1 MTDSAVSL
9 ADEQA
14 EAIWERGRLA
24 RPGSNAGT
32 GETPALPGQQW
43 ADRVNKTAA
52 MPDTGGLTRPWPE
65 LLPRV
70 SVVIPV
76 LNEERYIED
85 CLRTVLAQDYPRDLL
100 EVIVVDGP
108 STDRTA
114 EIVRSLAAQDGRV
127 RLLSS
132 PTGRIPCSLNIG
144 LTAVTGTVVVR
155 VDGHSAIAPGH
166 VRRLVTHLGRS
177 GADHVGG
184 VMRATGRTY
193 VARAIALAMSSPFG
207 VGTARF
213 RYTNRAGAIDTVPFG
228 AYRLET
234 LRRLGGFDEGLPI
247 GEDAEL
253 DYRITLSGG
262 RVWITPEIETE
273 YYCRDSFRRLARQ
286 YIRYGRAKAAILHKH
301 GALPS
306 PRALAPAIFVL
317 GLGLLGGTAP
327 LSLLARRAL
336 AIVLSVYALGT
347 AAATVY
353 VAARRG
359 WRHAPLLPVAFA
371 TLHLS
376 HGLGFLSALPLFL
389 RPRPA
394 ERLRG
399 SLGQPGVHNPAA
411 TLATDVTWQTT
422 DSDVSRVDEL
432 VSSQRDS
439 GQRVLS
445 LSPERARSGEVAPV
459 ERAWSGEVAPVER
472 AAS

>member
-1 MTDSAVSL
+1 MTNGAVSL
-9 ADEQA
+9 TDEQA
-14 EAIWERGRLA
+14 EAIWGRGTLAALFARL
-24 RPGSNAGT
+24 GSNAGT
-32 GETPALPGQQW
+32 GEQRSEHHAPPGQQY
-43 ADRVNKTAA
+43 ADRVNKTMT
-52 MPDTGGLTRPWPE
+52 MPDTGGLTQPWPE

-70 SVVIPV
+70 SVIIPV
-76 LNEERYIED
+76 LNEERYIEA
-85 CLRTVLAQDYPRDLL
+85 CLRTVLTQDYPRDLL

-108 STDRTA
+108 STDHTA
-114 EIVRSLAAQDGRV
+114 DIVRSLAAADGRV

-132 PTGRIPCSLNIG
+132 PSGRIPCSLNIG
-144 LTAVTGTVVVR
+144 LAAATGAVVVR
-155 VDGHSAIAPGH
+155 VDGHSIIAPGH
-166 VRRLVTHLGRS
+166 VRRLVAHLDRL

-228 AYRLET
+228 AYRLQT
-234 LRRLGGFDEGLPI
+234 LRELGGFDEGLPI

-262 RVWITPEIETE
+262 RVCITPEIETE
-273 YYCRDSFRRLARQ
+273 YYCRDSLPRLARQ
-286 YIRYGRAKAAILHKH
+286 YTRYGRAKAAILHKH

-306 PRALAPAIFVL
+306 PRALVPALFVL
-317 GLGLLGGTAP
+317 GLSLLGMASP

-336 AIVLSVYALGT
+336 AVVLSVYALGT

-353 VAARRG
+353 VSVRRG
-359 WRHAPLLPVAFA
+359 WRHAPLLPMAFA

-376 HGLGFLSALPLFL
+376 HGFGFLTALPLFL

-399 SLGQPGVHNPAA
+399 SLAPSSGEERCDEGAPAA
-411 TLATDVTWQTT
+411 
-422 DSDVSRVDEL
+422 
-432 VSSQRDS
+432 
-439 GQRVLS
+439 
-445 LSPERARSGEVAPV
+445 
-459 ERAWSGEVAPVER
+459 R

>member
-1 MTDSAVSL
+1 MTDGAVSL

-14 EAIWERGRLA
+14 EAIWGRHGHA
-24 RPGSNAGT
+24 P
-32 GETPALPGQQW
+32 PGQQC
-43 ADRVNKTAA
+43 ADRVNKTVT
-52 MPDTGGLTRPWPE
+52 MPDTGGLTLPWPGP
-65 LLPRV
+65 LPRV

-76 LNEERYIED
+76 LNEERYIEA

-100 EVIVVDGP
+100 EVIVVDGL

-114 EIVRSLAAQDGRV
+114 DIVRSLAAADGRV
-127 RLLSS
+127 HLLSS
-132 PTGRIPCSLNIG
+132 PSGRIPCSLKIG
-144 LTAVTGTVVVR
+144 LAAATGAVVVR
-155 VDGHSAIAPGH
+155 VDGHSIEAPD
-166 VRRLVTHLGRS
+166 TC
-177 GADHVGG
+177 GASWRTSTAREWTTSAGFGG

-213 RYTNRAGAIDTVPFG
+213 RYTNREGAIDTVPFG

-234 LRRLGGFDEGLPI
+234 LRRLGGVDEGLPI

-253 DYRITLSGG
+253 DYRITVSGG

-286 YIRYGRAKAAILHKH
+286 YTRYGRAKAAILHKH

-306 PRALAPAIFVL
+306 PRALAPVLFVL
-317 GLGLLGGTAP
+317 GLSLLGAASP
-327 LSLLARRAL
+327 LSLLAHRAL
-336 AIVLSVYALGT
+336 AVVLSVYALGT
-347 AAATVY
+347 AVATVY
-353 VAARRG
+353 VAIRRG

-376 HGLGFLSALPLFL
+376 HGLGFLTALPLFL

-399 SLGQPGVHNPAA
+399 SLAP
-411 TLATDVTWQTT
+411 
-422 DSDVSRVDEL
+422 
-432 VSSQRDS
+432 SS
-439 GQRVLS
+439 GE
-445 LSPERARSGEVAPV
+445 ERFDEVAP
-459 ERAWSGEVAPVER
+459 AAR